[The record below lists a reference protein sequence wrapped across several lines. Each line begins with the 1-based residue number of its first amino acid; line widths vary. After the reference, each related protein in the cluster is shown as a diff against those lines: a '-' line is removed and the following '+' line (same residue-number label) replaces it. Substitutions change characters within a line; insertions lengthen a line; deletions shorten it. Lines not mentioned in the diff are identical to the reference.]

1 MAEFENA
8 VSVSDEASAVSVTE
22 GAQDMPCVVID
33 EVISGEAS
41 LLKSPKNYLMAVA
54 HEEMNPRR
62 RSTMEDVHRMINNLL
77 MDENETYSYFGVYDG
92 HGGRPIAEFLEHAL
106 EDSIAS
112 ELRQADDA
120 SVVEKI
126 SRAFLITD
134 MESRRLNIT
143 TSGAT
148 AVVALLAKTDGND
161 RRLYVANVGD
171 SRAVLVCEQSLERL
185 VLIPIRFL

>member
-1 MAEFENA
+1 
-8 VSVSDEASAVSVTE
+8 
-22 GAQDMPCVVID
+22 
-33 EVISGEAS
+33 
-41 LLKSPKNYLMAVA
+41 
-54 HEEMNPRR
+54 
-62 RSTMEDVHRMINNLL
+62 
-77 MDENETYSYFGVYDG
+77 
-92 HGGRPIAEFLEHAL
+92 
-106 EDSIAS
+106 
-112 ELRQADDA
+112 LRQADDA